1 MKIVTNDKKG
11 IGQEKGAFVYT
22 FLDIAGDSSGLRV
35 VIDDSF
41 KPDFLCEQDLISV
54 QEDNS
59 IEFYDTKRNMLDDI
73 SGQKVGI
80 LSKSELDQLIV
91 SLISIYN
98 LMEDNGSE

>member
-22 FLDIAGDSSGLRV
+22 FLDIDGYSSGLRI

-80 LSKSELDQLIV
+80 LSRSELDQLIT
-91 SLISIYN
+91 SLISVYN
-98 LMEDNGSE
+98 LMEDEEDE

>member
-22 FLDIAGDSSGLRV
+22 FLDIGGDSSGLRI

-59 IEFYDTKRNMLDDI
+59 IEFYDTKRNMLDDV

-80 LSKSELDQLIV
+80 LSRSELDQLIV

-98 LMEDNGSE
+98 LMEDDCSE